1 MIDKYV
7 LPPDQ
12 GMLMMQ
18 VAKVA
23 IKEMHRLII
32 VITVYVQFGC
42 IFGNRPNTLLMRK
55 LEQHH
60 TMVRYKL
67 KNWKKMG

>member
-12 GMLMMQ
+12 RMLMM
-18 VAKVA
+18 A
-23 IKEMHRLII
+23 IKELHPVII

-42 IFGNRPNTLLMRK
+42 IFSNRPHTLLMRK

-60 TMVRYKL
+60 TTLRYKL
-67 KNWKKMG
+67 KNWPTMG